1 MNQPELLIIMKRL
14 YPILAVLALAACTG
28 PKASENTVRNE
39 TYRIYE
45 GVAPGS
51 ESWDWQEYT
60 YTDEKG
66 DSYFTNITTPELIAY
81 LPAKECATGAA
92 MIVCPGGGFT
102 VNYYTK
108 EGATVAQW
116 LAEHGVAAFVLKYR
130 LVHFARNEQEAFY
143 SITGA
148 PAPVYSPEEQ
158 AALDA
163 HRPVA
168 RALGCDD
175 GRAAI
180 AYVRSHAA
188 EFGVKPDKIG
198 IMGFSAGAMLTTD
211 VALNH
216 TPESRP
222 NLVAPIYG
230 SSGQMPEQL
239 PADAAPLFIAA
250 PEIDLWP
257 TLSSLNMMTAWRA
270 AEIPAEAHY
279 FAVENH
285 GFGYYPD
292 AERQRPSFVWIELL
306 YAFMQKIG
314 FLG

>member
-28 PKASENTVRNE
+28 PKAPENTVRNE

-45 GVAPGS
+45 GAAPGS

-188 EFGVKPDKIG
+188 EFSVKPDKIG
-198 IMGFSAGAMLTTD
+198 IMGFSAGAMLTTRTTPGRCRAALHRGPRD
-211 VALNH
+211 RPVADPVQPQYDDGVARGGDSRRGALLRRGE
-216 TPESRP
+216 PRLRLLSRRGAPAALLRLDRAALRLYAEDRFPGLAFRESSRP
-222 NLVAPIYG
+222 EGRGTPPQA
-230 SSGQMPEQL
+230 
-239 PADAAPLFIAA
+239 
-250 PEIDLWP
+250 
-257 TLSSLNMMTAWRA
+257 
-270 AEIPAEAHY
+270 
-279 FAVENH
+279 
-285 GFGYYPD
+285 
-292 AERQRPSFVWIELL
+292 
-306 YAFMQKIG
+306 
-314 FLG
+314 